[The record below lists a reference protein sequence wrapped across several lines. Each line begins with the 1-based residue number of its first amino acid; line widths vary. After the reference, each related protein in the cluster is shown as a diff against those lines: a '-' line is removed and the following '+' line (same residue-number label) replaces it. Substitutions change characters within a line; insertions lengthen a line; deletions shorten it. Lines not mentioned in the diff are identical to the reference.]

1 MGVRAD
7 SGLRRDLVQ
16 ALGEVPRA
24 MSREDEV
31 ERLPAGGQELVERVE
46 AIAADHVR
54 LAELPYEL
62 RKRLLAACGKIAD
75 PSAGE
80 RRAMRRALR
89 RKNDREQRER
99 DLQALMQAA
108 LRRARSLNK
117 VENGHLPRHAL
128 PARPESAPEP
138 PAPVIATTEPRAVP
152 AELGQA
158 RYCYVCKAPY
168 TRVHAFYDSMCAAC
182 AELNFRKRTEL
193 CDLRGRVAL
202 VTGGRVKIGREIVL
216 KLLRCGARVILTT
229 RFAADAARRY
239 AELPEFPDF
248 AGRLQIHGLDLRHTP
263 SVERLCAHLLGSLER
278 LDILVNNACQT
289 VRRPPAFYA
298 HMLELE
304 RRAAAELAP
313 AARALLAGTAQSG
326 LPWDRRAP
334 ARLPSS
340 SNPGALAPPDHAF
353 AAELSQLALLPEDRA
368 HDRALFP
375 EHAYDADGQQVDL
388 RKVNSWRLRLA
399 DVSTAELLEVQLVNA
414 VAPFVLCS
422 RLKPLMERV
431 ATRDKHVVNVSAVE
445 GQFSRGTKTDKH
457 PHTNMAKAAL
467 NMLTRTSASDCLRSG
482 IHMNSVDTGWITDE
496 DPAEHALRK
505 ERDGFQPPLDAVDGA
520 ARVCDPIVSGFL
532 TGNHVWG
539 QFLKDYAPAAW

>member
-1 MGVRAD
+1 MHEETDAP
-7 SGLRRDLVQ
+7 L
-16 ALGEVPRA
+16 A
-24 MSREDEV
+24 
-31 ERLPAGGQELVERVE
+31 PAEELVTNLEGL
-46 AIAADHVR
+46 ATDHTR

-62 RKRLLAACGKIAD
+62 RRRLLAACGRIAD
-75 PSAGE
+75 PRASE

-89 RKNDREQRER
+89 RKDNREQRER
-99 DLQALMQAA
+99 DLQALMQASQ
-108 LRRARSLNK
+108 RRARNLNK

-128 PARPESAPEP
+128 PARAEP
-138 PAPVIATTEPRAVP
+138 PPPLAEAARVVAAGAPDGVP

-168 TRVHAFYDSMCAAC
+168 TRVHFFYDSMCAAC
-182 AELNFRKRTEL
+182 GDLNHRKRTEL
-193 CDLRGRVAL
+193 CDLGGRVAL

-216 KLLRCGARVILTT
+216 KLLRCGARVIVTT

-239 AELPEFPDF
+239 AALPEFAEF
-248 AGRLQIHGLDLRHTP
+248 AGRLEIHGLDLRHTP
-263 SVERLCAHLLGSLER
+263 SVERLCAHLLGRLAR
-278 LDILVNNACQT
+278 LDFLINNACQT

-298 HMLELE
+298 HMLEVE
-304 RRAAAELAP
+304 RRAAVELAP
-313 AARALLAGTAQSG
+313 AARALLAGTPASSSG
-326 LPWDRRAP
+326 RPWDRRAP
-334 ARLPSS
+334 ARHPLPS
-340 SNPGALAPPDHAF
+340 SNPGHALAHADHAF
-353 AAELSQLALLPEDRA
+353 AAELSQLALVPEDRA
-368 HDRALFP
+368 HDPTLFP

-399 DVSTAELLEVQLVNA
+399 DVSTPELLEVQLVNA
-414 VAPFVLCS
+414 VAPFVLNA

-431 ATRDKHVVNVSAVE
+431 PTRDKHIVNVSAVE
-445 GQFSRGTKTDKH
+445 GQFARGTKTDKH

-467 NMLTRTSASDCLRSG
+467 NMLTRTSAPDCLRSG

-532 TGNHVWG
+532 TGHHLWG

>member
-1 MGVRAD
+1 MHEETESPLA
-7 SGLRRDLVQ
+7 
-16 ALGEVPRA
+16 
-24 MSREDEV
+24 
-31 ERLPAGGQELVERVE
+31 PAEELVTSLEGL
-46 AIAADHVR
+46 ATDHTR

-62 RKRLLAACGKIAD
+62 RRRLLAACGRIAD
-75 PSAGE
+75 PRASE

-89 RKNDREQRER
+89 RKDNREQRER
-99 DLQALMQAA
+99 DLQALMQAS
-108 LRRARSLNK
+108 LRRGRNLNK
-117 VENGHLPRHAL
+117 IENEHLPRHAL
-128 PARPESAPEP
+128 PARAEPTPDSEAGAP
-138 PAPVIATTEPRAVP
+138 AAVP

-168 TRVHAFYDSMCAAC
+168 TRVHFFYDSMCAAC
-182 AELNFRKRTEL
+182 GDLNHEKRTEL
-193 CDLRGRVAL
+193 CDLSGRVAL
-202 VTGGRVKIGREIVL
+202 VTGGRIKIGREIVL
-216 KLLRCGARVILTT
+216 KLLRCGARVIVTT

-239 AELPEFPDF
+239 AALPEFAEF
-248 AGRLQIHGLDLRHTP
+248 AGRLEIHGLDLRHTP
-263 SVERLCAHLLGSLER
+263 SVERLCAHLSGSLER

-304 RRAAAELAP
+304 RQAAAELAP
-313 AARALLAGTAQSG
+313 AARTLLAGTPASG

-334 ARLPSS
+334 ARPLPSS
-340 SNPGALAPPDHAF
+340 TLGLALADHAF
-353 AAELSQLALLPEDRA
+353 AAELSQLALVPEDRA
-368 HDRALFP
+368 HDHTLFP

-388 RKVNSWRLRLA
+388 RKVNSWRLRLS
-399 DVSTAELLEVQLVNA
+399 DVSTPELLEVQLVNA
-414 VAPFVLCS
+414 VAPFVLNA

-431 ATRDKHVVNVSAVE
+431 PTRDKHIVNVSAVE
-445 GQFSRGTKTDKH
+445 GQFARGTKTDKH

-467 NMLTRTSASDCLRSG
+467 NMLTRTSAPDCLRSG

-532 TGNHVWG
+532 TGTHVWG
-539 QFLKDYAPAAW
+539 QFLKDYAPAPW

>member
-1 MGVRAD
+1 MSDDAETSASAD
-7 SGLRRDLVQ
+7 
-16 ALGEVPRA
+16 
-24 MSREDEV
+24 
-31 ERLPAGGQELVERVE
+31 ELVESLE
-46 AIAADHVR
+46 AFAAEHVR
-54 LAELPYEL
+54 LSALPYEL
-62 RKRLLAACGKIAD
+62 RKRLLAACGRIAD
-75 PSAGE
+75 PRASE

-89 RKNDREQRER
+89 RKDNREQRER
-99 DLQALMQAA
+99 DLQALMQAS

-117 VENGHLPRHAL
+117 IESELLPRHAL
-128 PARPESAPEP
+128 PHAAPRNGD
-138 PAPVIATTEPRAVP
+138 ATTPVIQTNESAVP

-168 TRVHAFYDSMCAAC
+168 TRVHSFYDSMCTAC
-182 AELNFRKRTEL
+182 AELNHRKRTEL

-202 VTGGRVKIGREIVL
+202 VTGGRIKIGREIVL

-239 AELPEFPDF
+239 AALPEFPEF
-248 AGRLQIHGLDLRHTP
+248 AERLEIHGLDLRHTP
-263 SVERLCAHLLGSLER
+263 SVERLCAHLLGRLER

-298 HMLELE
+298 HMLEVE
-304 RRAAAELAP
+304 RHAAERLSTAE
-313 AARALLAGTAQSG
+313 RALLGGGPSAGGA
-326 LPWDRRAP
+326 
-334 ARLPSS
+334 
-340 SNPGALAPPDHAF
+340 PGALVAAGAGHAF
-353 AAELSQLALLPEDRA
+353 AAELSQLALVPEDGE

-375 EHAYDADGQQVDL
+375 EHAYDVDQQQVDL

-399 DVSTAELLEVQLVNA
+399 EVSTPELLEVQLVNA
-414 VAPFVLCS
+414 VAPFVLCA

-431 ATRDKHVVNVSAVE
+431 PTRDKHIVNVSAVE

-467 NMLTRTSASDCLRSG
+467 NMLTRTSAPDCVRSG

-505 ERDGFQPPLDAVDGA
+505 ERDGFQPPLDVIDGA

-532 TGNHVWG
+532 TGTHVWG